1 MLFLIPLGISTSVG
15 VGLAYFMANRDS
27 KKTVE
32 KGDGLLKRLVKPTP
46 LDIEILDEVLIE
58 EQVVTLASE
67 DVILD
72 NRFGNHNIISEHDFS
87 RTADIK
93 LEITAG
99 KDSSM
104 GSHSKLLTFLETK
117 ANHMMSQRIGGTS
130 GTRIQRRVQ
139 LRFVAVQNQR
149 THYRIHWKQ
158 STYRGL
164 FVVRVGSRQLEL
176 PFLATYGLY
185 HEVESLECN

>member
-1 MLFLIPLGISTSVG
+1 MLFLVPLGISTSVG
-15 VGLAYFMANRDS
+15 VGLAYFLANRGT
-27 KKTVE
+27 KKNDGKRE
-32 KGDGLLKRLVKPTP
+32 GLLKRLVKPNP
-46 LDIEILDEVLIE
+46 LDIEILDEVLID

-72 NRFGNHNIISEHDFS
+72 NRHGNHNIISEHDFS

-93 LEITAG
+93 LEISAG

-117 ANHMMSQRIGGTS
+117 ANHMMSQRIGGLS
-130 GTRIQRRVQ
+130 GTQIHRRVQ
-139 LRFVAVQNQR
+139 LRFVAVQKQR

-158 STYRGL
+158 SSYRGL
-164 FVVRVGSRQLEL
+164 FVVRVGNRQMEF

-185 HEVESLECN
+185 HEVESLECI